1 MIPPIPSLAGSVVP
15 VLATLALL
23 AFLGFVLYRLYRSL
37 RRGLSIRMQVFVA
50 MAAVSGVF
58 AALLGVIAVQRL
70 ELRAA
75 RLFAEVAQEDAE
87 LLARLVATDSSL
99 LTAPAGPDE
108 VARALGG
115 LRLDE
120 IRPGALRIEVRDN
133 RGRLVFAAGP
143 PELQGIAASAPV
155 RPPGTVAAVP
165 PRGSVRVVRAGLGLR
180 VILREVAARAAV
192 LTLLLVMGTAAA
204 AALVGRAIAK
214 PIERLTLHASRIAH
228 GERSAPLPRPYGREV
243 RTLTAALESMRRE
256 LEGRPLAE
264 RLAADL
270 SHELKNPVAA
280 IRASAEVLADGALE
294 DPEAARRFVGRILE
308 ATQRVLAIVNNL
320 LMLTRLQARGVA
332 DEAVDVLAL
341 LRHSVD
347 ALQGRAEKRHVHIRI
362 EAPDSR
368 DPRELRELR
377 ELARDVPV
385 LRERGEAPARLVVRG
400 DAAWLRRA
408 LDNLIDNAIS
418 FSAPRPV
425 STLAPAPD
433 ATQPAS
439 HAPPLPSLP
448 SPIDPEGARPEVVVR
463 LFSDGKQAQIE
474 VINEGPGIAPEV
486 RGRLFERFVTTR
498 RDDGGSGLGLAIV
511 AAVAEQH
518 GGSVEAIEPGPPIT
532 RFRLSL
538 PLAS

>member
-1 MIPPIPSLAGSVVP
+1 MIPPIPSQAGSVVP

-23 AFLGFVLYRLYRSL
+23 AFLGFVLSRLYRSL

-87 LLARLVATDSSL
+87 LLARLVAADSSL

-120 IRPGALRIEVRDN
+120 IRPGALRIEVRDA
-133 RGRLVFAAGP
+133 RGSLVFAAGP

-180 VILREVAARAAV
+180 AILREVAARAAV

-294 DPEAARRFVGRILE
+294 DPEASRRFVGRILE

-347 ALQGRAEKRHVHIRI
+347 ALQGRAEKRRVHIRI

-368 DPRELRELR
+368 DPRDPRE
-377 ELARDVPV
+377 ATRDVPI

-425 STLAPAPD
+425 STVAPAPD
-433 ATQPAS
+433 ATPTSS
-439 HAPPLPSLP
+439 HAPSS
-448 SPIDPEGARPEVVVR
+448 SPGIEPEGARPEVLVR